1 LFFAVS
7 IDCFLITMHAL
18 DARSKYRV
26 LRDVYDENIE
36 CGGVYKAERI
46 RK

>member
-1 LFFAVS
+1 MFFAVS
-7 IDCFLITMHAL
+7 IDCFLITMHAS
-18 DARSKYRV
+18 DARFKYRI
-26 LRDVYDENIE
+26 LGDMYDENIE

>member
-1 LFFAVS
+1 
-7 IDCFLITMHAL
+7 MHAS
-18 DARSKYRV
+18 DARFKYRI
-26 LRDVYDENIE
+26 LGDMYDENIE